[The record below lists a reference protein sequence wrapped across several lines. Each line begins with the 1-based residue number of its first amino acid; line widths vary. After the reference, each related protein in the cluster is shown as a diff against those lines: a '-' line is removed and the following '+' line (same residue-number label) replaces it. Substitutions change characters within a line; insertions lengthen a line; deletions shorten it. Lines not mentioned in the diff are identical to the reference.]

1 MAKRTTTQILKQLI
15 CLAMVAIVLAPIV
28 LVLFASFKTKAD
40 MVKISPPSPSA
51 KEPVY
56 PGQFP
61 EGTE

>member
-40 MVKISPPSPSA
+40 MVKISPSA

>member
-40 MVKISPPSPSA
+40 MVKISPLRQRAGLPWTISRR
-51 KEPVY
+51 Y
-56 PGQFP
+56 
-61 EGTE
+61 